1 MQVTLLEPELV
12 WGLIPRFV
20 GLLYVVAFGSLIPQL
35 ELALGTKGL
44 VPIALRLNA
53 IRRDFPGPL
62 RFWQFPTLFWLNSS
76 DWLLRL
82 VPWLGTLCGLC
93 VIYGGPVSPWA
104 LALAWFLWLSLEP
117 AALIFPWDTM
127 LQEVGFLAL
136 FLPTHPA
143 LPLWAAT
150 LPDPT
155 VAFMFRWLVVRLMLG
170 FGKLKF
176 IGARKEDR
184 LYLRGFF
191 IWMPLPAPLGWLLQH
206 APRVLLRAMLAFM
219 FVAEVIAPV
228 LGLFT
233 GPARLVS
240 FALLTA
246 LMLGIQLTGNWGF
259 FNVGYILLSFALL
272 DANASIMDWTQEP
285 WRSSFWHAPVLAQNA
300 LMLVMFLTGLFYLIV
315 ANSWIGRT
323 FMHLDVDRWVWNRP
337 WARVLLKYF
346 RVIAPLRVINGY
358 GVFHPFADPP
368 MRILPVFEGSNDGGA
383 TWRAYR
389 YKFMPTQPRD
399 RPPMIAPFHPRFD
412 MGSFYS
418 SMGIFDAS
426 FYGAWMGDGSPYT
439 SWTRTSAPER
449 AAQRLLENETLVI
462 KAFRENPFPDGPPEL
477 VRVAAVA
484 LTPTSTAKQR
494 ATGEWW
500 HVQRLGLY
508 LQPRR
513 AASWPFRYTYPVP
526 ELFHPDF
533 IGFKRGAVALQE
545 IVRAFQGGAEPD
557 HAIIQGSDLTAADVR
572 AFWDEFVPL
581 VNVARGDFSQHV
593 ERADA
598 LKQQLGVDGLVRN
611 ERILERFAWLL
622 RTRTERFQYADA
634 QPRIPIESSFRYHMF
649 LQEAVCDGRAAYL
662 ELLAQPET
670 AAARA
675 ARSTDALQLWALT
688 LLRHDIMMY
697 HLCALRWFK
706 VLGDAHKLQ
715 VPGFF
720 EYTPLL
726 IDLVPPGEVHRPSV
740 QLLPD
745 GEHLIEGLY
754 PVPERI

>member
-1 MQVTLLEPELV
+1 
-12 WGLIPRFV
+12 
-20 GLLYVVAFGSLIPQL
+20 
-35 ELALGTKGL
+35 
-44 VPIALRLNA
+44 
-53 IRRDFPGPL
+53 
-62 RFWQFPTLFWLNSS
+62 
-76 DWLLRL
+76 
-82 VPWLGTLCGLC
+82 
-93 VIYGGPVSPWA
+93 
-104 LALAWFLWLSLEP
+104 
-117 AALIFPWDTM
+117 
-127 LQEVGFLAL
+127 
-136 FLPTHPA
+136 
-143 LPLWAAT
+143 
-150 LPDPT
+150 
-155 VAFMFRWLVVRLMLG
+155 
-170 FGKLKF
+170 
-176 IGARKEDR
+176 
-184 LYLRGFF
+184 
-191 IWMPLPAPLGWLLQH
+191 
-206 APRVLLRAMLAFM
+206 
-219 FVAEVIAPV
+219 
-228 LGLFT
+228 
-233 GPARLVS
+233 
-240 FALLTA
+240 
-246 LMLGIQLTGNWGF
+246 
-259 FNVGYILLSFALL
+259 
-272 DANASIMDWTQEP
+272 
-285 WRSSFWHAPVLAQNA
+285 
-300 LMLVMFLTGLFYLIV
+300 
-315 ANSWIGRT
+315 
-323 FMHLDVDRWVWNRP
+323 
-337 WARVLLKYF
+337 
-346 RVIAPLRVINGY
+346 
-358 GVFHPFADPP
+358 
-368 MRILPVFEGSNDGGA
+368 
-383 TWRAYR
+383 
-389 YKFMPTQPRD
+389 
-399 RPPMIAPFHPRFD
+399 
-412 MGSFYS
+412 
-418 SMGIFDAS
+418 
-426 FYGAWMGDGSPYT
+426 
-439 SWTRTSAPER
+439 
-449 AAQRLLENETLVI
+449 LLENETLVI
-462 KAFRENPFPDGPPEL
+462 KAFSENPFPDGPPEL